1 MEEAYTVKDRLVKG
15 LFVLLF
21 MFAFGVCRFLLY
33 IIVLVQFLFDLI
45 SREPNTRLCQFSA
58 ELKDYFSEIIAFVT
72 YQSDTKPFP
81 FSDWPN
87 KQNKDE

>member
-1 MEEAYTVKDRLVKG
+1 MGETYPVKDRLIKG

-21 MFAFGVCRFLLY
+21 LFAFGVCRFLLY

-45 SREPNTRLCQFSA
+45 SGEPNTRLCQFSA
-58 ELKDYFSEIIAFVT
+58 ELKDYFSEIITFVT

-81 FSDWPN
+81 FSDWPKN
-87 KQNKDE
+87 

>member
-1 MEEAYTVKDRLVKG
+1 MEETYPVKDRLIKG

-21 MFAFGVCRFLLY
+21 LFAFGVCRFLLY

-45 SREPNTRLCQFSA
+45 SGEPNTRLCQFSA

-87 KQNKDE
+87 